1 MRPCKLASSKYKSK
15 TSPGKDKRSR
25 SKAAVL
31 LGTYLVREGLTYAL
45 KVLTHAGVVDLTDNC
60 CKDQEGHFYCVD
72 AEKGGFGKSVGDTVY
87 IQGHS
92 QDHQICDEE
101 ILPIDEWKRASAWYK

>member
-1 MRPCKLASSKYKSK
+1 MSFLAITLLLKRNLPVEMRPCRLASSKYNSK

-60 CKDQEGHFYCVD
+60 CKD
-72 AEKGGFGKSVGDTVY
+72 
-87 IQGHS
+87 
-92 QDHQICDEE
+92 
-101 ILPIDEWKRASAWYK
+101 